1 MSGTVWTKFY
11 WSDWESDPALRLCS
25 LAAQGL
31 WMRMLCIASAHDP
44 IGYVAVAGRGLE
56 ETSLARM
63 TGCSESEVRDL
74 LGELDR
80 NGVFSRDRTGRI
92 YSRRMIADA
101 KRSAISRKNGKKGG
115 NPSLGNNKGKPAW
128 DNPTDKSG
136 LKTQEPEARS
146 QIYSEPI
153 GSGAEAAPPSPVA
166 PDHDKLAWS
175 EAVRIITAAG
185 VSERSARSFFGKL
198 LSANGLIARDLLPSL
213 TAASV
218 NATGDPQSYLTKAA
232 AAVAKRR
239 GCMEGPAAPNPSAW
253 GDDEWRAAVE
263 IWGESGAWSDALG
276 PPPDQP
282 GTRVPPDLRPRPMK
296 AE

>member
-63 TGCSESEVRDL
+63 TGCSESEV
-74 LGELDR
+74 
-80 NGVFSRDRTGRI
+80 
-92 YSRRMIADA
+92 
-101 KRSAISRKNGKKGG
+101 
-115 NPSLGNNKGKPAW
+115 
-128 DNPTDKSG
+128 
-136 LKTQEPEARS
+136 
-146 QIYSEPI
+146 
-153 GSGAEAAPPSPVA
+153 
-166 PDHDKLAWS
+166 
-175 EAVRIITAAG
+175 
-185 VSERSARSFFGKL
+185 
-198 LSANGLIARDLLPSL
+198 RDLLPSL

-282 GTRVPPDLRPRPMK
+282 GTRVPPSLRPRPMK

>member
-1 MSGTVWTKFY
+1 MSVAALTWAKAQAAPTITAKSVLICMADYADEHGVAWPAVKTLAREVQA
-11 WSDWESDPALRLCS
+11 SDRTIQRALR
-25 LAAQGL
+25 A
-31 WMRMLCIASAHDP
+31 
-44 IGYVAVAGRGLE
+44 LE
-56 ETSLARM
+56 E
-63 TGCSESEVRDL
+63 
-74 LGELDR
+74 
-80 NGVFSRDRTGRI
+80 NGLVTVERRDRQDGGQT
-92 YSRRMIADA
+92 S
-101 KRSAISRKNGKKGG
+101 NGYKLAMPPGD
-115 NPSLGNNKGKPAW
+115 NLSPAPRQNVTPPVTQVSPPYEQPLELQPSDEGCN
-128 DNPTDKSG
+128 
-136 LKTQEPEARS
+136 
-146 QIYSEPI
+146 SEPI

-282 GTRVPPDLRPRPMK
+282 GTRVPPSLRPRPMK